1 MTGSFKLVKLITSV
15 FFLGMYF
22 YANAATGGWFACPH
36 CKGQHSVTACCCGCP
51 AVFPLNGDSYL
62 CCENEGCT
70 AGYNVIQDTIVF
82 TTFAPESYNFNQ
94 ESQQNVCLLYSK
106 HPSICPG
113 HQELY
118 KLFGGQSLFHSNME
132 QRATSAHCYC
142 PKLINSLTF
151 HVLT

>member
-36 CKGQHSVTACCCGCP
+36 CRGQHSVTACCCGCP

-70 AGYNVIQDTIVF
+70 AGYNVIQETIVF

-106 HPSICPG
+106 HPS
-113 HQELY
+113 HSRQ
-118 KLFGGQSLFHSNME
+118 LFDNERLFYVSLLTYGGPLVHSFVSKNLLGPSLS
-132 QRATSAHCYC
+132 TSRKA
-142 PKLINSLTF
+142 
-151 HVLT
+151 